1 MWNLGVFRVER
12 KWEKKMEM
20 GVMGRPAVARRWCI
34 EDVVVIGGGGLRW
47 NDGWVLGCDGDE
59 RKMGGGGGLYSRR

>member
-1 MWNLGVFRVER
+1 
-12 KWEKKMEM
+12 MEM

-59 RKMGGGGGLYSRR
+59 RKMGGGGSDTAGGENEGDKGDLKGSREG